1 MDNTNITT
9 HSWRDK
15 RYRRFYEVVDSIID
29 ELQDAR
35 PEKGGKAVKRKSR
48 GARFESLTYSVEKII
63 RDCVAVVF
71 QRKRIQAASITKS
84 YSHYPAD
91 RDDKKTFIQD
101 YRETGIR
108 GRDCFRLSQRSKK
121 RVL

>member
-29 ELQDAR
+29 ELQDTR
-35 PEKGGKAVKRKSR
+35 LEKGGKAVKRKSR

-71 QRKRIQAASITKS
+71 QRKRIQAETITKS
-84 YSHYPAD
+84 YSYYPTD
-91 RDDKKTFIQD
+91 IDDK
-101 YRETGIR
+101 
-108 GRDCFRLSQRSKK
+108 RL
-121 RVL
+121 L